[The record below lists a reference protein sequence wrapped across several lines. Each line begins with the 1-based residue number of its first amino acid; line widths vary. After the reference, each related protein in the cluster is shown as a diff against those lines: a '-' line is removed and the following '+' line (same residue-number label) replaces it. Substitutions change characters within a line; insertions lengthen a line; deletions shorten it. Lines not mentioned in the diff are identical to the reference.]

1 MTLVAHAAGQAP
13 GWAFHLLVLLH
24 VICVVGGFG
33 PMVYR
38 SVALDLGRRR
48 GDAAAA
54 GSLAVYGQISGL
66 GEALVYLAG
75 VFGLAAVAAGRTSV
89 SFSKPWVGAAIAVYV
104 VMVGVLHG
112 LVRPAEKKYRA
123 TLLALAQEE
132 PVPPPNRPRRC
143 RSSNRSTDG
152 WPPAWVCSTCC
163 CWPPSTSW
171 SSNPELR
178 AATPG
183 FLLGPRL
190 GPPATGRGRGS
201 LAAGTDVLPG
211 PARARDRVAGHSWGA
226 PERRN
231 LARCGPSRRA
241 PLSPSRS

>member
-132 PVPPPNRPRRC
+132 PVPPPNRPPQVQVLESLNRR
-143 RSSNRSTDG
+143 
-152 WPPAWVCSTCC
+152 V
-163 CWPPSTSW
+163 
-171 SSNPELR
+171 
-178 AATPG
+178 AAG
-183 FLLGPRL
+183 MGVFNVLL
-190 GPPATGRGRGS
+190 
-201 LAAGTDVLPG
+201 LAALYLMVFQP
-211 PARARDRVAGHSWGA
+211 
-226 PERRN
+226 
-231 LARCGPSRRA
+231 
-241 PLSPSRS
+241 